1 VLDADGIAQLVE
13 KFFGLGEAGSGKVV
27 LPQNKSLLL

>member
-13 KFFGLGEAGSGKVV
+13 KFFGLGEAGSGKVITFFTV
-27 LPQNKSLLL
+27 GV